1 METSPIE
8 KLTQLFGLALAN
20 GLCKNKSDFAEFIGM
35 DNSSISHAFAN
46 NGKIK
51 VENVVRRAEEALN
64 KAGVS
69 LTIVGD
75 GSMQNV
81 SGSNNS
87 IGVPE
92 KKFNRK
98 DGHRFTFRGNGSTA
112 RNVRTAHKPLTHY
125 HRKNAVVICL

>member
-92 KKFNRK
+92 KKFTHENEWFALVSEK
-98 DGHRFTFRGNGSTA
+98 DKQIDRL
-112 RNVRTAHKPLTHY
+112 LTIIE
-125 HRKNAVVICL
+125 KMQS

>member
-92 KKFNRK
+92 KKFTHESEWFALVSEK
-98 DGHRFTFRGNGSTA
+98 DKQIDRL
-112 RNVRTAHKPLTHY
+112 LTIIE
-125 HRKNAVVICL
+125 KMQS